1 LLLPKLTD
9 AAGLARLDAE
19 VTRLELA
26 SGRSPGAIRFHLLI
40 ETVAAVV
47 GLALAR
53 AVVRAAALFYGAGD
67 LARETRARLVPD
79 RRTEL
84 YTMSR
89 LVLVAR
95 ATGLDAIDSPCFDLE
110 QPDRLETH
118 TRIGAD
124 LGFDG
129 KALIHPSQIEV
140 ANRCFTPTP
149 EAVAE
154 ARRVLAAY
162 EEAEGAGR
170 GALAVGSQF
179 VDAVHVHMAGNAG
192 ARSARRSARMT
203 HGRRLRWLLGL
214 ALLTVVV
221 LAARGNAGAESW
233 GGITPGETTR
243 ADVERLYGRPSRE
256 RSLVDEGRTVAE
268 WTYAEDRAP
277 GGLARMVVSYGLMAG
292 DRFAPDV
299 VRSVTLYPKP
309 QVFTLQ
315 SISSGWRQPDAIG
328 TEGRRAGPRSTTAP
342 AVC

>member
-1 LLLPKLTD
+1 MSRLRRGLLFVPGTRPERVAKAAAMAADGVILDLEDAVAPAQKAQAREWVVAALRRVDFGGRERIVRVNAPGTPEHAADLAAVVAAGPDALLLPKLTD
-9 AAGLARLDAE
+9 AEGLARLDTE

-47 GLALAR
+47 GLEALAR
-53 AVVRAAALFYGAGD
+53 AVARAAALFYGAGD

-89 LVLVAR
+89 VVLVAR
-95 ATGLDAIDSPCFDLE
+95 ATGLDAIDSPCFDLG

-129 KALIHPSQIEV
+129 KALIHPNQIEV
-140 ANRCFTPTP
+140 ANRCFTPTV

-170 GALAVGSQF
+170 GALAVGGQF
-179 VDAVHVHMAGNAG
+179 VDAVHVLMARETLARAQLAG
-192 ARSARRSARMT
+192 
-203 HGRRLRWLLGL
+203 
-214 ALLTVVV
+214 V
-221 LAARGNAGAESW
+221 LA
-233 GGITPGETTR
+233 
-243 ADVERLYGRPSRE
+243 
-256 RSLVDEGRTVAE
+256 
-268 WTYAEDRAP
+268 
-277 GGLARMVVSYGLMAG
+277 
-292 DRFAPDV
+292 
-299 VRSVTLYPKP
+299 
-309 QVFTLQ
+309 
-315 SISSGWRQPDAIG
+315 
-328 TEGRRAGPRSTTAP
+328 
-342 AVC
+342 